1 MKNRGFI
8 LVDILTGLFLIGL
21 ITVVS
26 LPLISSSHS
35 NYIKIKTTT
44 EMNYLGES
52 IYERLCSND
61 DYSRVLI
68 EQLATNDE
76 VIFND
81 LNSEYLGKY
90 ISKIEKINQED
101 NFFEINII
109 IKSNFNGGN
118 IPDVKFK
125 GTILK

>member
-35 NYIKIKTTT
+35 NYTKIKATT

-52 IYERLCSND
+52 IYERLCSKD
-61 DYSRVLI
+61 DYSRVVI
-68 EQLATNDE
+68 EQLATNSE

-81 LNSEYLGKY
+81 LSFEYLEKY
-90 ISKIEKINQED
+90 TSKIEKISQED

-109 IKSNFNGGN
+109 IKSNSSGGN
-118 IPDVKFK
+118 ISDVKFK

>member
-35 NYIKIKTTT
+35 NYTIIKSTT

-52 IYERLCSND
+52 IYERLCSKD
-61 DYSRVLI
+61 DYSRGVI
-68 EQLATNDE
+68 EQLAINNE

-81 LNSEYLGKY
+81 LSSEYLEKY
-90 ISKIEKINQED
+90 MSKIEKISQDD

-109 IKSNFNGGN
+109 IKSNSNGGN
-118 IPDVKFK
+118 ISDVKFK
-125 GTILK
+125 GTILR